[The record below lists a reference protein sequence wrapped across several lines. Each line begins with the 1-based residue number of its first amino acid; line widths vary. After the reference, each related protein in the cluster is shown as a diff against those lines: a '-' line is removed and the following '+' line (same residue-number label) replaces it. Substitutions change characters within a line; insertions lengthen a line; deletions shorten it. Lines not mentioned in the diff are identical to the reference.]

1 MKKRPKILIT
11 NDDGIHAP
19 GIRHLWNALKD
30 AADLV
35 VCAPSTE
42 QSAVALSISI
52 RKPLQIQKID
62 WHAPIAHHH
71 DKEEHIN
78 AATWAISGT
87 PADCIKLGLNVIFE
101 NETPDLIV
109 SGINRGTN
117 AGRNVL
123 YSGTVAGAIESVM
136 HDIPAIAFSACDFTN
151 PNYGDFEQYV
161 PQIVEHVLKNPL
173 PKGTLLNVNFP
184 GKEHSVING
193 FRLTRQGKQFW
204 VESLDKRTHPA
215 EGSDYYWLGAK
226 IAEFD
231 EHHESDIYWLEKGYI
246 TAVPVHVSELTDH
259 HYLSTHKESFEQLN
273 LEADAKRLN
282 ELKNGLKIKL

>member
-30 AADLV
+30 IADLV
-35 VCAPSTE
+35 VCAPSHE
-42 QSAVALSISI
+42 QSAVGLSISI
-52 RKPLQIQKID
+52 RKPLHIQKID
-62 WHAPIAHHH
+62 WHAPVSIHHNS
-71 DKEEHIN
+71 EEQIN

-87 PADCIKLGLNVIFE
+87 PADCIKLGLSVIFN
-101 NETPDLIV
+101 NEAPDLVV

-136 HDIPAIAFSACDFTN
+136 HNIPAIAFSACDFLS
-151 PNYGDFEQYV
+151 PNFGDFEQHV

-184 GKEHSVING
+184 AKEHGSIKG

-204 VESLDKRTHPA
+204 VESPDKRTHPA

-226 IAEFD
+226 IATFD
-231 EHHESDIYWLEKGYI
+231 EHDESDISWLEKGYI
-246 TAVPVHVSELTDH
+246 TAVPVHVSELTDYS
-259 HYLSTHKESFEQLN
+259 YLDQHKEAFNLLDKLKDTKILN
-273 LEADAKRLN
+273 SLKRCI
-282 ELKNGLKIKL
+282 KI